1 MPGLPLTRQDRETCV
16 RAFGEEQTR
25 PQCCVPLQDF
35 VLTSSIFEASPVA
48 RYFHFYF
55 HMLGIDMGSL
65 HVESLGNAGWTQ
77 LWSRTGAQGS
87 QWVLALVSLPQDAMS
102 VRFVGTTGDD
112 FESDMAVDGIAAGLP
127 TVEDFRQFSCD
138 FRFDTCLWIN
148 TGTASWQ
155 HVAGP
160 GEHDRWLEVAGNGS
174 QAQQCTLETAAV
186 FNTTETKILLFAY
199 QVFGSSSTTLAVEY
213 ETSAD
218 DWHTLWL
225 NSSDQ
230 SGVWQQAAVL
240 VPVSTTGLRL
250 SGNVANASDVVRVKS
265 LQASYLQQ
273 FGDIACGFEAD
284 LCSWSSNGEH
294 QWLRNSG
301 PTPSSSTGPEQAAEG
316 TWYVYI
322 DAWSAFDKAG
332 P

>member
-16 RAFGEEQTR
+16 RAFGEEQAR

-35 VLTSSIFEASPVA
+35 VLTSSVFEASPVA

-65 HVESLGNAGWTQ
+65 HVESLGNAGWTR

-250 SGNVANASDVVRVKS
+250 SGNVSNASGVVRVGS
-265 LQASYLQQ
+265 LLALEPAAAFANISCTFEHNSACKWAGAS
-273 FGDIACGFEAD
+273 
-284 LCSWSSNGEH
+284 WKMH
-294 QWLRNSG
+294 
-301 PTPSSSTGPEQAAEG
+301 SSTGDSYVRPEQYQGQASHQG
-316 TWYVYI
+316 FCKQVF
-322 DAWSAFDKAG
+322 S
-332 P
+332 